1 MTRIARGLGN
11 VLLVL
16 AALLALVGVSTW
28 PPGGLM
34 FALPF
39 VFFLPAAFFAL
50 IGGTLLWVGQRRNV
64 KTPESDDWPLGGGI

>member
-1 MTRIARGLGN
+1 MTRIVRGLGY

-16 AALLALVGVSTW
+16 AALLALVGVSTG

-39 VFFLPAAFFAL
+39 VFFLPAALFAL
-50 IGGTLLWVGQRRNV
+50 IGGVLLWVGRRRNV
-64 KTPESDDWPLGGGI
+64 SNPESDD